1 MDEHYQ
7 YHLGFVSFQSEAET
21 NQCLPLLSKLEE
33 TKQPIKK
40 EEQERDERIRGCE
53 VDLNIGLFCA
63 FEEKTT
69 DAGASA
75 SASSSSLKEEEKE
88 VEIKLKIVKDFEQEE
103 EGAFDEERGYWIPTV
118 EQIMIGAVQ
127 FSCHV
132 CNKTF
137 NRYNN
142 MQMHMWGHGREYRK
156 GPNSLKG
163 TRQTLAMLKFPCYCC
178 TQGCKYNINH
188 SRARPLKDFRTL
200 QTHYKRKH
208 GTKLFKCRKC
218 AKPFAVKGDW
228 RTHEKNCGKLWFCS
242 CGSDFKH
249 KRSLNDHVRSFGRD
263 HSPCAPLQVGGG
275 DKGVER
281 RCIIRFDNKAAMV
294 I

>member
-1 MDEHYQ
+1 MPVTLIHTTSTTYNQSPLFEINIETKEENKEMVLRELLAMDEHYQ

-21 NQCLPLLSKLEE
+21 NQCLPLLNKLEE
-33 TKQPIKK
+33 TKPPIKK
-40 EEQERDERIRGCE
+40 EEQDNEEKDERIRGCV

-69 DAGASA
+69 DTVASASA

-88 VEIKLKIVKDFEQEE
+88 FEQEE

-142 MQMHMWGHGREYRK
+142 MQV
-156 GPNSLKG
+156 S
-163 TRQTLAMLKFPCYCC
+163 
-178 TQGCKYNINH
+178 I
-188 SRARPLKDFRTL
+188 
-200 QTHYKRKH
+200 
-208 GTKLFKCRKC
+208 
-218 AKPFAVKGDW
+218 V
-228 RTHEKNCGKLWFCS
+228 
-242 CGSDFKH
+242 
-249 KRSLNDHVRSFGRD
+249 V
-263 HSPCAPLQVGGG
+263 
-275 DKGVER
+275 
-281 RCIIRFDNKAAMV
+281 
-294 I
+294 